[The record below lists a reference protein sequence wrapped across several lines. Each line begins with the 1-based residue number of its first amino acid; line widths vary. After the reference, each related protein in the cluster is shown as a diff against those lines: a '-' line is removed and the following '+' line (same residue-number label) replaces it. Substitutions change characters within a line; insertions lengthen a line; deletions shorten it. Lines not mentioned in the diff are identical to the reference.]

1 MSTSLSAIRY
11 GRRADAYT
19 SPEVAIRIED
29 DFLPFRYG
37 SNNLWG
43 VRAGATDVRQGLDL
57 CGTVHVRNHRRR
69 GESAFQPAE
78 TVRIN
83 HACHGATSPDLRQDH
98 FPLRCQD
105 VGGLRHEVHPTEDD
119 DICVRLR
126 RLLAQTQRIS
136 HIIRYF
142 LDLTSLV
149 VMGEYD
155 GVLPVRQR
163 PNLLLYS

>member
-1 MSTSLSAIRY
+1 MEYSGIQQEV
-11 GRRADAYT
+11 RALAHRKNAVILAHNYQRGEVQ
-19 SPEVAIRIED
+19 EVADYVGDSLGLSKKAAQSDADIIIFCGV
-29 DFLPFRYG
+29 DFM
-37 SNNLWG
+37 
-43 VRAGATDVRQGLDL
+43 
-57 CGTVHVRNHRRR
+57 
-69 GESAFQPAE
+69 AE
-78 TVRIN
+78 TVRIK
-83 HACHGATSPDLRQDH
+83 HACHGATSTDLRQDH